1 LIDFGTCIKFKEGE
15 VLRNKLGTPYYM
27 APEVLR
33 YSYDNKCDIW
43 SSGVIMYILLCGYPP
58 FNGKND
64 KAIMNRILK
73 GKFVFLP
80 DDWKYVSSSAKKLIE
95 QALVYEPSKRINAEQ
110 FLQDEWF
117 KRFLPH
123 KGSFTGGKMNTNMSG
138 KSNNSENLKKQ
149 ALTISKNFNRFCK
162 ENKLQRG
169 IMCYIANYY
178 DLKEEKDRLL
188 KIFKEMDTN
197 GDGMLSREE
206 MMTAYK
212 EIHDEME
219 AREMVEKIFST
230 LDVNN
235 R

>member
-1 LIDFGTCIKFKEGE
+1 
-15 VLRNKLGTPYYM
+15 M

-43 SSGVIMYILLCGYPP
+43 SAGVIMYILLCGYPP

-95 QALVYEPSKRINAEQ
+95 KALVYDPKKRIDASQ

-117 KRFLPH
+117 KRFLPR
-123 KGSFTGGKMNTNMSG
+123 KTSLSGGNLGTMNSN
-138 KSNNSENLKKQ
+138 KSVTSDGLKKQ
-149 ALTISKNFNRFCK
+149 ALQISKNFNRFCK

-188 KIFKEMDTN
+188 TIFKEMDTN

-206 MMTAYK
+206 LFNAYK
-212 EIHDEME
+212 EIHDEAE
-219 AREMVEKIFST
+219 AKDMVDKIFKT

-235 R
+235 RYFS

>member
-1 LIDFGTCIKFKEGE
+1 
-15 VLRNKLGTPYYM
+15 M

-43 SSGVIMYILLCGYPP
+43 SAGVIMYILLCGYPP

-95 QALVYEPSKRINAEQ
+95 KSLVYDPKKRINAEQ

-123 KGSFTGGKMNTNMSG
+123 KASQSGGKMNTIGSA
-138 KSNNSENLKKQ
+138 KSNSSENIKKQ
-149 ALTISKNFNRFCK
+149 ALQISKNFNRFCK

-206 MMTAYK
+206 LLNAYK
-212 EIHDEME
+212 EIHDEAE
-219 AREMVEKIFST
+219 AKQMVEKIFST

-235 R
+235 RYFLY

>member
-1 LIDFGTCIKFKEGE
+1 
-15 VLRNKLGTPYYM
+15 
-27 APEVLR
+27 
-33 YSYDNKCDIW
+33 
-43 SSGVIMYILLCGYPP
+43 MYILLCGYPP

-80 DDWKYVSSSAKKLIE
+80 DDWKYVSSSAKRLIE
-95 QALVYEPSKRINAEQ
+95 QALVYEPSKRIDAEK

-123 KGSFTGGKMNTNMSG
+123 RGGKMNTNTSG
-138 KSNNSENLKKQ
+138 KSSNSENLKKQ

-212 EIHDEME
+212 EIHDEIE
-219 AREMVEKIFST
+219 AREMVNKIFST